1 MKELKKNNFLFQD
14 VRKLKGVG
22 IKLSK
27 YLKKKKIEKINDLL
41 WNLPYSYTD
50 RSNIDELDKLQI
62 GKLSTI
68 KVKTV
73 KYSFPRIRNLPNKII
88 CKNENGQIDIVHF
101 NSREGYL
108 RKIYPLNEWLIIS
121 GKINFFK
128 NKYQITNPDYISKIE
143 NIDYVKRIIPKY
155 SLTDGLTEKTYRKI
169 IEQVIEKIPDIEEWH
184 NEYVIKKLKFS
195 SWKESI
201 INLHKN
207 EKNRDINSIYYKRLA
222 FDEIYSNLLVLANNR
237 KKIKKIKKK

>member
-1 MKELKKNNFLFQD
+1 MTELKKNNFLFQN
-14 VRKLKGVG
+14 VSKLKGVG

-27 YLKKKKIEKINDLL
+27 YLRKKKIERINDLL

-50 RSNIDELDKLQI
+50 RSNLDELDKLQV

-108 RKIYPLNEWLIIS
+108 RKLYPLNEWLIIS

-169 IEQVIEKIPDIEEWH
+169 IA
-184 NEYVIKKLKFS
+184 KKSL
-195 SWKESI
+195 
-201 INLHKN
+201 
-207 EKNRDINSIYYKRLA
+207 
-222 FDEIYSNLLVLANNR
+222 
-237 KKIKKIKKK
+237 